1 MSVVGEGTVFEAVR
15 VPDGDRDAW
24 LDVRRQGVGGS
35 DVAAIM
41 GLSRWKGA
49 YSLWAEKTGLMVPG
63 DISDRPAVE
72 WGNRLEP
79 LVAEK
84 YRDVHPDRTVRR
96 VNAVLRSIK
105 RPWAQASLDY
115 EVRDPELGWG
125 VLEIK
130 TAGLR
135 SSREW
140 EDGVPVFYQT
150 QVAHYLSVTGRAFAD
165 VAVLIGGSDWRE
177 YRIMRDEDDIR
188 AVDSAVD
195 RFWRMV
201 EERTPPEV
209 GWTYSDSR
217 AVFELSGPHG
227 DGYRSMDERMVAE
240 WREAKEAADEADKRL
255 KEAANRLKAAIGDA
269 RGMEGDSGRVVWSR
283 GTRERF
289 DTKRFKKDHLKEYEE
304 YVTITES
311 DYGLRFYGKKEA
323 PDGSDS

>member
-1 MSVVGEGTVFEAVR
+1 MSVVGEGTVFEAIR
-15 VPDGDRDAW
+15 VVDGDRKAW

-49 YSLWAEKTGLMVPG
+49 YSLWAEKTGLMVPD

-150 QVAHYLSVTGRAFAD
+150 QVTHYLSVTGRSFAD

-209 GWTYSDSR
+209 GGTRGDST
-217 AVFELSGPHG
+217 ALFELSGPQG
-227 DGYRSMDERMVAE
+227 DDWQEFSECGAVDE
-240 WREAKEAADEADKRL
+240 WLEAKKAKDRAEAVL
-255 KEAANRLKAAIGDA
+255 KEKANKVKALIGDSQ
-269 RGMEGDSGRVVWSR
+269 GLVTGKGRVKWARS
-283 GTRERF
+283 TRSTF
-289 DTKRFKKDHLKEYEE
+289 DQKRYEE
-304 YVTITES
+304 DHKGALDAYKTIREV
-311 DYGLRFYGKKEA
+311 DGGLRWTPRKEA
-323 PDGSDS
+323 